1 MLVIKNGT
9 LISMAGIYKEKYDVA
24 VENGKIAKVEK
35 EIVPGPE
42 DTVIDAAGK
51 LVTPGF
57 IEPHCHLGIIDAD
70 GQDGNE
76 MTGPIHPEL
85 RAIDAIDFHCSL
97 FDRALEAGVTT
108 VAVGPG
114 SGNIMGGTF
123 AYLKTAGATLNERI
137 MKDEAALKMALGE
150 NPKVSYGKKG
160 QTPST
165 RMGSA
170 ALMRQ
175 AFYKAKAYR
184 EKWLAHE
191 EKLKNGEES
200 TFTYDLAMHSLMRAF
215 DGMLVKIHAH
225 QANDILTALRV
236 GKEFGL
242 NLSIEHCT
250 EGWKMI
256 DDLKE
261 AKAHYIIGPTV
272 GGKSKLEVEDKRY
285 DAPAIL
291 ERAGV
296 EFTLTTDSHVIPM
309 EGFLS
314 QVAVLMKHG
323 LTEETAYKC
332 VTIRAAKAL
341 DLADELGSI
350 EPGKAA
356 DVVIW
361 ESEPFKA
368 GGRPRTVL
376 INGKIQYQTEN

>member
-1 MLVIKNGT
+1 
-9 LISMAGIYKEKYDVA
+9 
-24 VENGKIAKVEK
+24 
-35 EIVPGPE
+35 
-42 DTVIDAAGK
+42 
-51 LVTPGF
+51 
-57 IEPHCHLGIIDAD
+57 
-70 GQDGNE
+70 
-76 MTGPIHPEL
+76 
-85 RAIDAIDFHCSL
+85 
-97 FDRALEAGVTT
+97 
-108 VAVGPG
+108 
-114 SGNIMGGTF
+114 
-123 AYLKTAGATLNERI
+123 
-137 MKDEAALKMALGE
+137 
-150 NPKVSYGKKG
+150 
-160 QTPST
+160 
-165 RMGSA
+165 
-170 ALMRQ
+170 
-175 AFYKAKAYR
+175 
-184 EKWLAHE
+184 
-191 EKLKNGEES
+191 
-200 TFTYDLAMHSLMRAF
+200 
-215 DGMLVKIHAH
+215 MLVKIHAH